1 MKSVNNFAVTGFV
14 GQDAKINKFNNASV
28 ARFGLCIARTEKV
41 NGEDKRKSAFL
52 NIEMWRKN
60 ENAASFDLLKKGNR
74 LTVKGFFKPE
84 EYEKD
89 GKTVQKIVF
98 RGTEITTGDDEEEA
112 PETTEEA

>member
-28 ARFGLCIARTEKV
+28 ARFGLF

-74 LTVKGFFKPE
+74 ITVEGYFKPE

-89 GKTVQKIVF
+89 GQKHQV
-98 RGTEITTGDDEEEA
+98 ITFVATKVSTGDDENTEEEA
-112 PETTEEA
+112 K

>member
-14 GQDAKINKFNNASV
+14 GQDAKINKFENNSV

-41 NGEDKRKSAFL
+41 NGEEKRKSAFL

-60 ENAASFDLLKKGNR
+60 ENSASFDLLKKGNR
-74 LTVKGFFKPE
+74 ITVEGYCKPE

-89 GKTVQKIVF
+89 GAKHQ
-98 RGTEITTGDDEEEA
+98 GITFVATKVSTGDEENTDTQEG
-112 PETTEEA
+112 

>member
-14 GQDAKINKFNNASV
+14 GQDAKINKFENNSV

-41 NGEDKRKSAFL
+41 NGEEKRKSAFL

-60 ENAASFDLLKKGNR
+60 DNVASFDLLKKGNR
-74 LTVKGFFKPE
+74 ITVEGYFKPE

-89 GKTVQKIVF
+89 GQNRQV
-98 RGTEITTGDDEEEA
+98 ITFVATKVSTGDEENTDTQEG
-112 PETTEEA
+112 

>member
-14 GQDAKINKFNNASV
+14 GQDAN
-28 ARFGLCIARTEKV
+28 GLCIARTEKV

-74 LTVKGFFKPE
+74 ITVEGYFKPE

-89 GKTVQKIVF
+89 GQKHQV
-98 RGTEITTGDDEEEA
+98 ITFVATKVSTGDDENTEEEA
-112 PETTEEA
+112 K

>member
-74 LTVKGFFKPE
+74 ITVEGYFKPE

-89 GKTVQKIVF
+89 GAKHQV
-98 RGTEITTGDDEEEA
+98 ITFVATKVSTGDEENAEETEEESK
-112 PETTEEA
+112 

>member
-14 GQDAKINKFNNASV
+14 GQDAKINKFENNSV

-41 NGEDKRKSAFL
+41 NGEETRKSAFL

-60 ENAASFDLLKKGNR
+60 ENSASFDLLKKGNR
-74 LTVKGFFKPE
+74 ITVEGYFKPE

-89 GKTVQKIVF
+89 GAKHQI
-98 RGTEITTGDDEEEA
+98 ITFVATKVSTGDEENTDTQEG
-112 PETTEEA
+112 

>member
-1 MKSVNNFAVTGFV
+1 MKTQNNFAVTGFV
-14 GQDAKINKFNNASV
+14 GQDAKINKFENTSV

-60 ENAASFDLLKKGNR
+60 ENAASFDALKKGKR
-74 LTVKGFFKPE
+74 ITVEGYFKPE

-89 GKTVQKIVF
+89 GSTHQVVVLVATKVAT
-98 RGTEITTGDDEEEA
+98 DDEENAEKQEA
-112 PETTEEA
+112 